1 MKQAAKLPQHWIDLL
16 LIIASA
22 LIAYIPLVG
31 GLGYYRDDW
40 HVTWG
45 GLMIGAEKVFDL
57 HLTDRPFM
65 GLIYSW
71 TYSLLGYSPLVWQ
84 LYTITLR
91 ITGGLLVLWLL
102 RLLWPT
108 RRTETAVM
116 ALLFVIYPG
125 FLQLATSSAYS
136 NHMFGL
142 AMGILSL
149 ILSIKA
155 VQAGNGLA
163 RIGLTLVSIATAL
176 VCFLIMEYM
185 ISLELVRLLLL
196 GYLFVWRKPGKVVQK
211 GWRLLKIWA
220 PYFAGFFAF
229 LAWRVLIFKSARATT
244 DVGSLASAY
253 LNEPGYMLGRL
264 VIETVKGALNT
275 LVMAWTVPF
284 YNQTMTANPTN
295 LLVSF
300 VLALMAVGVFLAF
313 LRIMVGKN
321 DLQAD
326 SNEGDAWGR
335 EAVVLGLL
343 LVLLN
348 IVPVV
353 LANRDVRLT
362 DTLDRYTLPASIGVV
377 MVVVGLLYWVARGS
391 LRVPA
396 IVLLIAISIITH
408 YNNTAFFKNFW
419 TMEKQLWWQLSWRAP
434 DIKDST
440 VLIPSLPAPYML
452 AESYEVWGPANLIY
466 GTRENPL
473 RVLGESLNTEAMHSA
488 LTSAS
493 FTRTMRRVEFTL
505 DFKNLLVVSI
515 PGPGSCLRVHD
526 GQWLEFAASENLLI
540 RQVAPLS
547 NSSMIVTEG
556 ESKTPPAVVFGPEP
570 EHGWCYYYQKADLAR
585 QKQDWAEAARLGDE
599 ARAKGLQPVDMMEWM
614 PFYQAYA
621 YTDRLD
627 DANSTAYW
635 IRGEQI
641 AVKEFCAQFG
651 QARVDALGAGTID
664 EFIVINLCPQYV
676 R

>member
-1 MKQAAKLPQHWIDLL
+1 MKQASKLPQRWMDLL
-16 LIIASA
+16 LIFASA

-71 TYSLLGYSPLVWQ
+71 TYSLLGYSPLTWQ
-84 LYTITLR
+84 LYTIALR
-91 ITGGLLVLWLL
+91 IIGGLLVLWLL
-102 RLLWPT
+102 RLIWPG
-108 RRTETAVM
+108 RRTATTVM

-136 NHMFGL
+136 NHMFGF

-155 VQAGNGLA
+155 VQAAGMGA
-163 RIGLTLVSIATAL
+163 RIALTLAAIGTGL

-185 ISLELVRLLLL
+185 ISLELVRLILL
-196 GYLFVWRKPGKVVQK
+196 GYLFVLRTPGKLMQK
-211 GWRLLKIWA
+211 GVKLLKMWV
-220 PYFAGFFAF
+220 PYLAGFLAF
-229 LAWRVLIFKSARATT
+229 LIWRVLIFKSARATT

-264 VIETVKGALNT
+264 VIETVKGMLNT

-284 YNQTMTANPTN
+284 YNQTSAANPVN
-295 LLVSF
+295 LVVSF
-300 VLALMAVGVFLAF
+300 LLALAAVGIFLGF
-313 LRIMVGKN
+313 LRLLGGKN
-321 DLQAD
+321 DLRSESA
-326 SNEGDAWGR
+326 EGGCWGR
-335 EAVVLGLL
+335 EAAILGLL
-343 LVLLN
+343 LVFLN

-377 MVVVGLLYWVARGS
+377 MIVVGLLYWVVRGS
-391 LRVPA
+391 LRTPV
-396 IVLLIAISIITH
+396 IVLLIAMSIITH

-419 TMEKQLWWQLSWRAP
+419 TMEKQLWWQLAWRAP

-440 VLIPSLPAPYML
+440 VLIPALPAPYML

-473 RVLGESLNTEAMHSA
+473 RVVGEALNAESMHSV
-488 LTSAS
+488 LTAAS

-505 DFKNLLVVSI
+505 DFKNSLVVSI
-515 PGPGSCLRVHD
+515 PGPGACLRVHD
-526 GQWLEFAASENLLI
+526 AQWLELAESESLLV

-547 NSSMIVTEG
+547 SSSLIVTEG
-556 ESKTPPAVVFGPEP
+556 EQKTPPAVIFGEEP
-570 EHGWCYYYQKADLAR
+570 EHGWCYYYQKATLAR
-585 QKQDWAEAARLGDE
+585 QQQDWEEAARLGDA
-599 ARAKGLQPVDMMEWM
+599 AREKGLRPVYGMEWM

-621 YTDRLD
+621 YTGRMD
-627 DANSTAYW
+627 DANQTAHE
-635 IRGEQI
+635 IRGDQI

-651 QARVDALGAGTID
+651 QERVDTMGAGTID

-676 R
+676 P